1 VDRRTLYAEALSV
14 LLKGEMA
21 KLVLARDFRLLTE
34 VARLA
39 HEDAPVALATT
50 DPALYTSWRAAV
62 TRYHV
67 AGWTRMTPER
77 VTEVDSSMAPKAV
90 ATSLS
95 PDQGDGAAHA
105 KDTEDTDP

>member
-1 VDRRTLYAEALSV
+1 MDRRTLYAEALSA

-21 KLVLARDFRLLTE
+21 HLALARNFELLAE

-39 HEDAPVALATT
+39 REDAPVALATS

-67 AGWTRMTPER
+67 SGWTYMTPER
-77 VTEVDSSMAPKAV
+77 IAEVTGSDGEAPKAPAV
-90 ATSLS
+90 PGS
-95 PDQGDGAAHA
+95 PAGED
-105 KDTEDTDP
+105 DTA

>member
-1 VDRRTLYAEALSV
+1 MDRRTLYAEALSA

-21 KLVLARDFRLLTE
+21 KLALARNFEVLAE

-39 HEDAPVALATT
+39 VEDAPVALATS

-77 VTEVDSSMAPKAV
+77 IADVSADDKTPQAGTGPGEALAEDDK
-90 ATSLS
+90 TS
-95 PDQGDGAAHA
+95 AR
-105 KDTEDTDP
+105 